1 MEEDVHRAMSDSAF
15 ELKGLLLEC
24 RAHDFQLAGFLE
36 HPHLIYVN
44 ARHKD
49 VALSTNREINRHAR
63 SRARCLIV
71 ALARR
76 CMPTSSPL
84 PLANFCCVTGH
95 RACALG
101 SKDCLPPTRRFECS
115 HHPRLL
121 GCRSIFLRQARI
133 LASLHHDVPDLAIE
147 FATSPSFQSTFQ
159 RTFQP
164 TALPDSPL
172 TKQPFTVRFATAA
185 RACYPDP
192 HPDITCFSNLSVH
205 VLSPKGPHIVCSP
218 LTNGN

>member
-1 MEEDVHRAMSDSAF
+1 MLDCGSGEALHADIIAAAAGE
-15 ELKGLLLEC
+15 LLLC
-24 RAHDFQLAGFLE
+24 DGAPGVRAGIE
-36 HPHLIYVN
+36 
-44 ARHKD
+44 
-49 VALSTNREINRHAR
+49 
-63 SRARCLIV
+63 
-71 ALARR
+71 
-76 CMPTSSPL
+76 
-84 PLANFCCVTGH
+84 GH
-95 RACALG
+95 
-101 SKDCLPPTRRFECS
+101 CLPPTRRFECS

-192 HPDITCFSNLSVH
+192 HPDIACFSNLSVH
-205 VLSPKGPHIVCSP
+205 VLSPKGPHIVCSA